1 MFRRVSLCT
10 VPLLCLLLLGCDES
24 DKRVPAPIQEPE
36 VVEGI
41 GTVVFQDVEGGCW
54 AIMTDTGNSYEPV
67 GLSDSFKIDGLRV
80 QFTLR
85 TLDVATTCMV
95 GVPVEVVDLQLLI
108 SP

>member
-1 MFRRVSLCT
+1 MFRRVSLCLL
-10 VPLLCLLLLGCDES
+10 PLLCLLLLGCDES
-24 DKRVPAPIQEPE
+24 GTGFPALVQKPE
-36 VVEGI
+36 VVKGS
-41 GTVVFQDVEGGCW
+41 GTVVFSNVEGGCW
-54 AIMTDTGNSYEPV
+54 TIISDTGNSYEPV
-67 GLSDSFKIDGLRV
+67 GLSDSFKKDGLRV

>member
-1 MFRRVSLCT
+1 MFHRVSLCA
-10 VPLLCLLLLGCDES
+10 VPLLCLLLLGCDGS
-24 DKRVPAPIQEPE
+24 DDGLPAPIQEPE

-54 AIMTDTGNSYEPV
+54 AIVTDTGNSYEPV
-67 GLSDSFKIDGLRV
+67 GLSDSFKEDGLRV

-85 TLDVATTCMV
+85 TLDVATTCMI
-95 GVPVEVVDLQLLI
+95 GVPVEVVDLQLLV